1 MGERLA
7 MRSYWGDRSELR
19 ALLTGL
25 FASVFVGGLAIVAA
39 LWCLAALLVGTVVL
53 AQMVSEAVR

>member
-1 MGERLA
+1 
-7 MRSYWGDRSELR
+7 MRGIVANRSELR

-25 FASVFVGGLAIVAA
+25 FASVFVGGLAIITA

-53 AQMVSEAVR
+53 AEMIAEAAR

>member
-1 MGERLA
+1 
-7 MRSYWGDRSELR
+7 MREAFLNRAELR

-25 FASVFVGGLAIVAA
+25 FASVFVGGLAIITA

-53 AQMVSEAVR
+53 AGMIGEAVR